1 MSMMEGV
8 NFFLGSSNQTN
19 GREYFSINPRSSSDV
34 IEGYVE
40 IPNHQDVRVNG
51 DPSSPRT
58 MKPAPWIALN
68 IEKILRPTLLEVVSV
83 FFRYIRGTSHLGL
96 WYPKGTRIET
106 IVYADSDHAGDDVDH
121 KSASGVCTFMGCCLT
136 SWFAKKQTT
145 LAISMT
151 EAEQVSAGK
160 ACQQALWMKQALID
174 YGIRLDDVPIMT
186 LENRYVHEGR
196 TIDPS
201 FYNDLS
207 DDLVAKFTAIG
218 FDCLLS
224 LDEQICP
231 RFIFEFYKTLKLER
245 DSNNHFSIE
254 FIINNHHF
262 NLSLAQFA
270 ELTHF
275 PNQGICIYFD
285 AWGLDELEKTLEQIE
300 PYNSRLPTLDDIR
313 NLIHRRIVHEKID
326 KEGNTIHKLPI
337 QIETNELFDHLRP
350 CELVIM
356 E

>member
-83 FFRYIRGTSHLGL
+83 FFR
-96 WYPKGTRIET
+96 
-106 IVYADSDHAGDDVDH
+106 
-121 KSASGVCTFMGCCLT
+121 
-136 SWFAKKQTT
+136 
-145 LAISMT
+145 
-151 EAEQVSAGK
+151 
-160 ACQQALWMKQALID
+160 
-174 YGIRLDDVPIMT
+174 T

-245 DSNNHFSIE
+245 DYNNLFLIQS
-254 FIINNHHF
+254 IINNHHL
-262 NLSLAQFA
+262 NLSLAQFVK
-270 ELTHF
+270 LTHL
-275 PNQGICIYFD
+275 PNKGICIYFD
-285 AWGLDELEKTLEQIE
+285 AWGLDELKKTLEQIE
-300 PYNSRLPTLDDIR
+300 PYNSRLPALDDI
-313 NLIHRRIVHEKID
+313 
-326 KEGNTIHKLPI
+326 
-337 QIETNELFDHLRP
+337 
-350 CELVIM
+350 
-356 E
+356 